1 MDENSMSYPVGPGGQ
16 AVYFSA
22 TGPTQA
28 TITVASSIPIPGALY
43 QVIGYNPN
51 GVASNPV
58 TFTITNTIQKPAF
71 LNPGPQTFVGGGSFN
86 IIQTA
91 LSTGIA
97 WTISPTTAVTLSS
110 ASDTG
115 VAVNVST
122 GIPISSPTNYT
133 LSATDSA
140 SDTTSQ
146 TFTIQNTFVTPAFA
160 NPGTKNFTNGGSFS
174 VSQTAINTGQLTWTI
189 TPTTG
194 MTLTSASTSG
204 VTVNVD
210 IGTPIAG
217 VTYSLTA
224 TNPTPSSCVQ
234 SFSVTNTLSALYPFT
249 SFTFTPI
256 GATGA
261 SGPTS
266 LAGYGTSYP
275 GYGTSYALTLGSGT
289 SAGMQRW
296 TVPQTRSYTFTIA
309 GAGMNLT
316 DLTQSAGLNVNY
328 TSSGAV
334 GVSTLSLT
342 AGHVLRILVGQQGT
356 QGQTGLFARGGGC
369 GGSFVYNESTS
380 TLLLATGGGGGH
392 GGDTGGATIGAGTA
406 GNPYTNGTGK
416 GDDGQTVTSGSVG
429 RNGSAGAGG
438 TSGNGGAANT
448 QGFGG
453 DGGAGFNGDGN
464 VNTANGNSVTAAKS
478 FINGGT
484 GAIGGNSPGGFGGGG
499 SGGSNG
505 SAGGGGGGGY
515 SGGGGGANIG
525 NGEGGGGG
533 GSYTSGTWTSISASN
548 PNAMGYVIVQ

>member
-58 TFTITNTIQKPAF
+58 TFTVTNTIQKPAF

-91 LSTGIA
+91 TSAGIA
-97 WTISPTTAVTLSS
+97 WTISPTTAVTLTS

-140 SDTTSQ
+140 SQTTSQ

-210 IGTPIAG
+210 NATPIAG

-249 SFTFTPI
+249 AFTFTPI

-275 GYGTSYALTLGSGT
+275 GYGTSYALTLSG
-289 SAGMQRW
+289 GIQIW
-296 TVPQTRSYTFTIA
+296 TVPISGNYTITIA
-309 GAGMNLT
+309 GAAGGTDTGGSATGGNGVVFTITVALT
-316 DLTQSAGLNVNY
+316 ISH
-328 TSSGAV
+328 SIK
-334 GVSTLSLT
+334 
-342 AGHVLRILVGQQGT
+342 ILVGQQGT
-356 QGQTGLFARGGGC
+356 NGL
-369 GGSFVYNESTS
+369 ESS
-380 TLLLATGGGGGH
+380 SLAAGGGGGTFVYNNTTSVLIAA
-392 GGDTGGATIGAGTA
+392 GGAGGGAGVKHTAASYLTSMNGKDGSLTTPGLTGYSNPSGQWTGG
-406 GNPYTNGTGK
+406 
-416 GDDGQTVTSGSVG
+416 S
-429 RNGSAGAGG
+429 GG
-438 TSGNGGAANT
+438 TSGNGGGVGSNLY
-448 QGFGG
+448 
-453 DGGAGFNGDGN
+453 GGAGAGYSGNGSPSSSQTSPN
-464 VNTANGNSVTAAKS
+464 NALA
-478 FINGGT
+478 FLNGGT
-484 GAIGGNSPGGFGGGG
+484 GYIAGGFGGGG
-499 SGGSNG
+499 TEAFGG
-505 SAGGGGGGGY
+505 AGGGGGY
-515 SGGGGGANIG
+515 SGGGGGGSDKDGLGGA
-525 NGEGGGGG
+525 GGGGG
-533 GSYTSGTWTSISASN
+533 GSYSINGTISSGTLNSGT
-548 PNAMGYVIVQ
+548 GYVTITKV